1 MQEIGPI
8 RYRNVVSRTN
18 VNFTTDQSVI
28 YRNSLAFILDGNS
41 PVSEN
46 TTIVTLNVPYVI
58 IMKQLDVL
66 PKFVRGLIV
75 SLMKGNKYDVFMKKQ
90 AKEII
95 WGYDDP
101 ILQKLHSLVPSL
113 CPKPGFGWFM
123 GR

>member
-18 VNFTTDQSVI
+18 VNFTADQSVI
-28 YRNSLAFILDGNS
+28 YQNSLAFILDENS

-75 SLMKGNKYDVFMKKQ
+75 SLMKDHLTTSQKISLMLYVCAMHLSFVALFFYYKGMK
-90 AKEII
+90 
-95 WGYDDP
+95 
-101 ILQKLHSLVPSL
+101 
-113 CPKPGFGWFM
+113 
-123 GR
+123 